1 MGRYAMR
8 QNTLKTE
15 GDRIGT
21 AMIAFLFFS
30 TARLWMERSAAGF
43 AVTPAGDAVRFAL
56 TAASLAVPVLL
67 LRNVPYTRERGISW
81 SAHRVWFLLL
91 GLSAFLCM
99 FYSLSLVWSSLLEG
113 RNWSGLPA
121 GGFPQT
127 KTMRILFLAERVVL
141 PAVMEEIL
149 FRRMILGRM
158 LPYGEGFAVL
168 ISAALFAL
176 AHGTVMQTVPVFCTG
191 LYLGCLYLITGSL
204 PACIGYHMINNG
216 IAAWLSYLISVQRT
230 DRYITAMYGILLTGA
245 VSVLLLVFR
254 YRGHLVRG
262 LETEPIGEKRNE
274 LFRSLPLDA
283 AAALLILRIITE
295 AG

>member
-1 MGRYAMR
+1 MR
-8 QNTLKTE
+8 QSTLKTE

-30 TARLWMERSAAGF
+30 TARLWIERSAAGF
-43 AVTPAGDAVRFAL
+43 AATPAGDAVRFMF
-56 TAASLAVPVLL
+56 TAASLAVPALL
-67 LRNVPYTRERGISW
+67 LRNVPYTREKGISW
-81 SAHRVWFLLL
+81 SAHRVWFLIL

-121 GGFPQT
+121 GGFPESDGL
-127 KTMRILFLAERVVL
+127 RLYFLAERVIL
-141 PAVMEEIL
+141 PAVLEEIL

-176 AHGTVMQTVPVFCTG
+176 AHGTIMQSVPVFCTG

-204 PACIGYHMINNG
+204 PACIGYHMVNNG
-216 IAAWLSYLISVQRT
+216 IAAWLSYLIAIQRA
-230 DRYITAMYGILLTGA
+230 DRYIIAMYGFLLTGA

-262 LETEPIGEKRNE
+262 LETETMDDKESG

-283 AAALLILRIITE
+283 AAALLVLRIIME
-295 AG
+295 AGWKWKM